1 MSKAKLKKYLQ
12 QTLSKEQV
20 IEVMIELYDARKEV
34 KEYLEFYLAPDS
46 NAELEKC
53 KKAIRQEFFPTRGFS
68 EKPSFAKCRKIISD
82 FQKLKTEPTYVADLM
97 LFYIEQGCEYT
108 VTFGDMWEQY
118 YTTLESN
125 FNKAMKFIFMHGLLA
140 TYYERI
146 EKLLNNASNC
156 GWGFYDTLS
165 DITNIGNKTKESHS
179 LLRYVKNGFPY
190 FYSVDSR
197 IMRKVSF
204 LYSLRLYLSFLHI
217 QQLHGVPVD

>member
-1 MSKAKLKKYLQ
+1 MSKAKLKKYL

-20 IEVMIELYDARKEV
+20 IEVMIELYDARKEA

-68 EKPSFAKCRKIISD
+68 EKPSFTKCRKVISD
-82 FQKLKTEPTYVADLM
+82 FQKLKPDPVCVADLM

-146 EKLLNNASNC
+146 EKLLNN
-156 GWGFYDTLS
+156 G
-165 DITNIGNKTKESHS
+165 
-179 LLRYVKNGFPY
+179 
-190 FYSVDSR
+190 
-197 IMRKVSF
+197 
-204 LYSLRLYLSFLHI
+204 YLSSVQIRVRQPFLSKAG
-217 QQLHGVPVD
+217 QTFACSGFTLC